1 MNTKS
6 HQHLKRSNTIVGKE
20 ATVKLFGY
28 AFLVSFLGTFPLGT
42 LNLSVANY
50 AFGHAWSGAVGFSI
64 AAIAVEMMLVRVA
77 LVAIR
82 RLERITHFFRV
93 FNILTCGVLLFLASN
108 SLLAAWQMEA
118 FRATIPFPSVNPW
131 ISGFLLS
138 LTNPLHLPFWMGWTA
153 ILRSRNILGDGA
165 WQYNTF
171 IAAIGLGTAAAFTI
185 YALAGGYLI
194 RLLGSRQVLLNW
206 VVGIAL
212 LVTAVVQIYK
222 TFFKRAD
229 VTAS

>member
-1 MNTKS
+1 M
-6 HQHLKRSNTIVGKE
+6 H
-20 ATVKLFGY
+20 TVKAAARLFGY
-28 AFLVSFLGTFPLGT
+28 AFSVSFLGTLPLGT

-50 AFGHAWSGAVGFSI
+50 AFVHNWSGALGFSI
-64 AAIAVEMMLVRVA
+64 AAVSVEMLLVRVA
-77 LVAIR
+77 LMAIR
-82 RLERITHFFRV
+82 KLERLTHFFRV

-118 FRATIPFPSVNPW
+118 FRATVPFPSVNPW
-131 ISGFLLS
+131 ISGFVLS
-138 LTNPLHLPFWMGWTA
+138 LTNPLHLPFWMGWTV

-165 WQYNTF
+165 RQYNTF
-171 IAAIGLGTAAAFTI
+171 ITAIGLGTAAAFTI

-212 LVTAVVQIYK
+212 LITALAQIYK
-222 TFFKRAD
+222 TFFKRTGPA
-229 VTAS
+229 AG